1 MKLPAFARL
10 SGMKQARAVTIVVV
24 ACAVLAAIG
33 ATRLEVE
40 TDFTKNFRS
49 GSSIATSYDYVE
61 KHLGGAG
68 VWDVIVPAPA
78 TLNDKF
84 LADVRSLEQ
93 QRPHCVVLDLRMPH
107 LNGFH
112 VQRAMADAG
121 TRLPVVIIT
130 GDDSP
135 ESRVLAL
142 AQGAKAYLRKPI
154 DDAMLLDAIQTAMR
168 AFV

>member
-1 MKLPAFARL
+1 MLKLAPVIAVVDDEESVRKALGRL
-10 SGMKQARAVTIVVV
+10 IRASGFR
-24 ACAVLAAIG
+24 
-33 ATRLEVE
+33 VE
-40 TDFTKNFRS
+40 TFSS
-49 GSSIATSYDYVE
+49 GSD
-61 KHLGGAG
+61 
-68 VWDVIVPAPA
+68 
-78 TLNDKF
+78 F
-84 LADVRSLEQ
+84 LRSLEQ